1 MGDPREGKVENV
13 PGTRVKKSTVCG
25 EVIKTEELILKKVP
39 AFINIIFSSNNN
51 RSEWGVSTKN
61 R

>member
-1 MGDPREGKVENV
+1 MENV
-13 PGTRVKKSTVCG
+13 PGTRVKMSTVCG

-51 RSEWGVSTKN
+51 RSEWGFSTKN